1 MVGATT
7 NSVYLR
13 WSVWRSLS
21 PALARGWCRG
31 PLKSLPI
38 GQTSPKEDANASTT
52 QGTAPHGLHPATAA
66 LILTAVA
73 TPASAAPAPAATV
86 EVRGGDILQP
96 GQFIKNNFRFVPR
109 RIVSSG
115 DVVRWVDR
123 DRSADAPHTI
133 TIADRADLPQN
144 IPQLD
149 ACYAPDGLCTET
161 IEAHDPLSDFQPPFD
176 FRVVRGG
183 PGLDRRG
190 DSLLFA
196 GPFAQSIRARVTA
209 PAGSTLF
216 YLCVIHPWMQGRI
229 TVQ

>member
-1 MVGATT
+1 MRRIPGGGLRTVFVG
-7 NSVYLR
+7 
-13 WSVWRSLS
+13 
-21 PALARGWCRG
+21 
-31 PLKSLPI
+31 
-38 GQTSPKEDANASTT
+38 
-52 QGTAPHGLHPATAA
+52 ATAA
-66 LILTAVA
+66 LMLAVMA
-73 TPASAAPAPAATV
+73 APASAAPAPAATV

-109 RIVSSG
+109 RITVSSG

-133 TIADRADLPQN
+133 TVADRADLPQT

-183 PGLDRRG
+183 PGLDTRG